1 MVQFLLEFI
10 VTQKSGIC
18 VDLVG
23 LLLAILSISEKSD
36 NGQVCVC
43 AIFGY
48 DNECLHAMRTRWW
61 VWPQNETILTMEV
74 HYNVYVVCLQ
84 TAGHT
89 LMQKYNKQF
98 KKLLFVLCKEYVHQ

>member
-1 MVQFLLEFI
+1 MV
-10 VTQKSGIC
+10 KC
-18 VDLVG
+18 VYVCVCVC
-23 LLLAILSISEKSD
+23 
-36 NGQVCVC
+36 VCVC